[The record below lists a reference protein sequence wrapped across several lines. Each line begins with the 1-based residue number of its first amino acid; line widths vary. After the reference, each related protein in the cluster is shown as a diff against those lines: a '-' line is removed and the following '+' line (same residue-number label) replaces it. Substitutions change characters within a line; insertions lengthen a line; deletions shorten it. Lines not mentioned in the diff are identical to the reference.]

1 MQDEFAWC
9 ELQRICGL
17 KLFTLQLIFSS
28 IESTKNEK
36 FYQNVDQKKFTWLKT
51 APNFSRAKI
60 RRVLVEM
67 ATIP

>member
-36 FYQNVDQKKFTWLKT
+36 FYQTVDLKKVYLVKDSTQFLK
-51 APNFSRAKI
+51 SQDSKS
-60 RRVLVEM
+60 VG
-67 ATIP
+67 